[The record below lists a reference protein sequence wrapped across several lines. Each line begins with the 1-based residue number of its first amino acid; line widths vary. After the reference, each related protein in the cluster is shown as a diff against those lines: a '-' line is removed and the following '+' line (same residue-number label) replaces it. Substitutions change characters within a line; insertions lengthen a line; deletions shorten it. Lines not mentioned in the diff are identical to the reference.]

1 MFLEGET
8 KYKTQKIRF
17 LLILVSIS
25 YSTGIQKFSNL
36 LSQKSHP
43 DRNFQP
49 FAPIFSQKL
58 HNQKILKLSKNG
70 AVKNFSS
77 MRKIKSADE

>member
-8 KYKTQKIRF
+8 KYKIKKIRF
-17 LLILVSIS
+17 LLILISIS
-25 YSTGIQKFSNL
+25 YSTGIKKFSNL

-49 FAPIFSQKL
+49 FAPIFFT
-58 HNQKILKLSKNG
+58 KI
-70 AVKNFSS
+70 A
-77 MRKIKSADE
+77 